1 MVAVAAVVWY
11 LSPSGWPTSAET
23 GSLFALSLDARG
35 WTVLSA
41 DQVQPAID
49 AYNAGQPT
57 PPAAVS
63 YVTRAELVLS
73 PTAPTS
79 PAAGTVW
86 INTTV

>member
-1 MVAVAAVVWY
+1 MAVTWY

-23 GSLFALSLDARG
+23 GSLFAQRLADSG
-35 WTVLSA
+35 WVVLSA
-41 DQVQPAID
+41 DQVQPAVD
-49 AYNAGQPT
+49 AYNTGQPL
-57 PPAAVS
+57 PAEAVS

-79 PAAGTVW
+79 PAVGTVW